1 MKGAQISTVG
11 SAIANAVGSSSY
23 VGSTSLKGKL
33 SSVGLE
39 DNKTK
44 QGQLRSN
51 NSSKQAQNTVED
63 ASLPVM
69 NVVGSQR
76 K

>member
-11 SAIANAVGSSSY
+11 SAIANNVGSNSQ

-51 NSSKQAQNTVED
+51 NSSKAQNTVED

-69 NVVGSQR
+69 NVIGSQR